1 MQVRKQQLELVD
13 PSLEEISRLDSD
25 VMDVIDLIRPLDD
38 APVY

>member
-1 MQVRKQQLELVD
+1 MTSLEMALMLD
-13 PSLEEISRLDSD
+13 PSFEEISRLDSD